1 MDTFSPFAIPAS
13 PAIGSMPPPSFAPP
27 SLPPP
32 LTNERSNE
40 TPPHHHGS
48 NSSNSHH
55 QSSSSHN
62 NNPTTS
68 SGNHGEYKPPSLSG
82 PANSTSLASQISFT
96 ASMLTLPTP
105 MTQGPGTPLNLGSAT
120 ADSHLQPTL
129 QYVLFQRFFPLLDNN
144 FSKFYLK
151 KHSEHS

>member
-13 PAIGSMPPPSFAPP
+13 PAISSMPPPSFAPP

-32 LTNERSNE
+32 LTNERPNE

-48 NSSNSHH
+48 SGHH
-55 QSSSSHN
+55 HSSSSHN
-62 NNPTTS
+62 NNPSTS
-68 SGNHGEYKPPSLSG
+68 NHDYKPASLSG
-82 PANSTSLASQISFT
+82 PGNSASLSSQISFS

-129 QYVLFQRFFPLLDNN
+129 QFVLFFI
-144 FSKFYLK
+144 
-151 KHSEHS
+151 